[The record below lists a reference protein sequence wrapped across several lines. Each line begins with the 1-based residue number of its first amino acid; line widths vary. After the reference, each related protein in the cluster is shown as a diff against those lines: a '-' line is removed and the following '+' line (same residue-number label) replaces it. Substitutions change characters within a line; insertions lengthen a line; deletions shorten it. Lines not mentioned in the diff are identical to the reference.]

1 MDGNIQRRYTMQRLL
16 IFPDSNV
23 PKDIMGNISNQ
34 IRQIKKV
41 PKRLDKYS
49 EEEVK
54 EFPKIIDY
62 PKDYVI
68 R

>member
-1 MDGNIQRRYTMQRLL
+1 MDGNLQRRYTMQSLF
-16 IFPDSNV
+16 IYPDSNV
-23 PKDIMGNISNQ
+23 PEDIMANISNQ
-34 IRQIKKV
+34 IRQVRKV

-49 EEEVK
+49 EKEVK

-62 PKDYVI
+62 PKDYII